1 MELTVGT
8 DSTWSLRVWIC
19 SQLAQLDVEINVIDL
34 TNQDY
39 KSEILKHSVTGLV
52 PSLNEGT
59 FVIHDSLAIAEFFN
73 ECSEGAIYPSSISE
87 RALARSLCSE
97 LHSGFMSLRS
107 QCPFTLEQVSPLSEF
122 NNDISNELIRIEQ
135 IFGSAHLPFMFN
147 SAGVVDAFYSILAF
161 RLKTYGIKLQ
171 GKAGEYQESLLNW
184 SNLKNAIKLAQS
196 WKGEEG
202 NAFAQSYFTRVYL
215 SSGQ

>member
-19 SQLAQLDVEINVIDL
+19 SQLAQLPVEVNVIDL
-34 TNQDY
+34 SRSDF
-39 KSEILKHSVTGLV
+39 KSEIFKHSVSGLV

-59 FVIHDSLAIAEFFN
+59 FVIHDSLAIAEYFN
-73 ECSEGAIYPSSISE
+73 ECSQGALYPCSSAE

-107 QCPFTLEQVSPLSEF
+107 HCPFSLEQVDPLLEF
-122 NNDISNELIRIEQ
+122 SSDINNELTRIEN
-135 IFGSAHLPFMFN
+135 IFNLAQLPFMFG

-161 RLKTYGIKLQ
+161 RLNAYGIKLQ
-171 GKAGEYQESLLNW
+171 GKAGDYQESLLDW
-184 SNLKNAIKLAQS
+184 SNLKQAISLAQS
-196 WKGEEG
+196 WK
-202 NAFAQSYFTRVYL
+202 T
-215 SSGQ
+215 